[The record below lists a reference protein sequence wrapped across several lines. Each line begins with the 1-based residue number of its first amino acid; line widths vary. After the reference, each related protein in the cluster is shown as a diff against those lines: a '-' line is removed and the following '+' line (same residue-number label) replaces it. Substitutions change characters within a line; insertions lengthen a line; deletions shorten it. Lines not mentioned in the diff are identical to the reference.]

1 MDAPPVPESLT
12 PAAIVAELDKYIVG
26 QGDAKKAVAIAL
38 RNRMRRQRVEGEL
51 RDEIAPK
58 NIILIGATG
67 VGKTEIARRLARLSG
82 APFLKVE
89 ATKFTEVGYVGRD
102 VESIIRDLTGVAVG
116 REKARLREQM
126 KDEVVRLAEERLLDA
141 LLPSPKTAEPPSP
154 PDPALREATRAK
166 LRAGE
171 LEDRVVEIEAG
182 PKAQVKNAMIGFVPG
197 QGMEGMD
204 EMLQNLMGQVATGAR
219 RRRRLKVR
227 DARVRLEEQAAE
239 RLIDNDKVAA
249 RAIEA
254 VESSGIVF
262 IDEIDKVA
270 AAEGSRGHGPDVS
283 REGVQRDL
291 LPLVEGC
298 TVQTRWGL
306 VKTDHVLFIASGA
319 FHTARPGDLIPELQG
334 RFPIRVELK
343 ALTADDLEKILTQ
356 PKNALLIQYRALLA
370 TEGVTIDFTSEAVRE
385 IARTAYEINQGG
397 HNIGAR
403 RLATVMERLLEDVLF
418 NAPNTEK
425 NISIDEAFVKAK
437 LEAIRGTRDLS
448 RDIL

>member
-1 MDAPPVPESLT
+1 MEAPSAPDDLT

-26 QGDAKKAVAIAL
+26 QKEAKKAVAIAL
-38 RNRMRRQRVEGEL
+38 RNRTRRRLVPGEL

-67 VGKTEIARRLARLSG
+67 VGKTEIARRLARLTGS
-82 APFLKVE
+82 PFLKVE

-102 VESIIRDLTGVAVG
+102 VESIIRDLTGVAVS
-116 REKARLREQM
+116 REKTRLRDQA
-126 KDEVVRLAEERLLDA
+126 KDEIARLAEERLLDA
-141 LLPSPKTAEPPSP
+141 LLPAAPKSAAP
-154 PDPALREATRAK
+154 PDPALREAARLR

-171 LEDRVVEIEAG
+171 FEEKFVEIDQG
-182 PKAQVKNAMIGFVPG
+182 PRAQVKNAMIGFVPG
-197 QGMEGMD
+197 QGTEGMD
-204 EMLQNLMGQVATGAR
+204 ELIQNLVGQVSAGTR

-227 DARVRLEEQAAE
+227 EARLRLEEQAAE
-239 RLIDNDKVAA
+239 RLIDNDKVSA

-254 VESSGIVF
+254 VEGSGIVF

-270 AAEGSRGHGPDVS
+270 AAEGGRGHGPDIS

-319 FHTARPGDLIPELQG
+319 FHTSRPGDLIPELQG
-334 RFPIRVELK
+334 RFPIRVELS
-343 ALTADDLEKILTQ
+343 ALTAEDLEKILTQ
-356 PKNALLIQYRALLA
+356 PKNALLAQYRALLA
-370 TEGVTIDFTSEAVRE
+370 TEGVALSFTPDAVAE

-418 NAPNTEK
+418 RAPDTAPEVA
-425 NISIDEAFVKAK
+425 IDAAFVREK
-437 LEAIRGTRDLS
+437 LEPIRGARDLS